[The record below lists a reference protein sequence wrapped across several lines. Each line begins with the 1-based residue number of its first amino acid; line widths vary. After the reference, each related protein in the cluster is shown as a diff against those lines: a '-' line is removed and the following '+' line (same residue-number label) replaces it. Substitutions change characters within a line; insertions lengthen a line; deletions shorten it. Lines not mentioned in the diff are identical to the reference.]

1 MVTVFRY
8 GLMRL
13 VPAVLGGLLAGVPP
27 APAQPARPA
36 ALDGFASV
44 LDDPRVQALGE
55 AGLDLLYNMKLDE
68 ARRTFDRIEALY
80 PAHPIGPFLR
90 GLITWWQIL
99 PDLHDTSHDEAFIRQ
114 MDEVVRRSDRLLK
127 RNRDDFDA
135 MFFKGAA
142 LGFRGRLLSNRGEWL
157 RAARDGKEAM
167 QYVFRI
173 AEHDTANADF
183 IFGKGVYDYFADVVP
198 EKYPVVKPLMLFFPD
213 GDRTRGLR
221 ELRRVADEGRFIR
234 TEAAY
239 FLLQIY
245 MIYEPDFA
253 QSLAYVQRLR
263 AWHPDNPFFHT
274 LEGRVHA
281 QWGRWREA
289 RRIYAEVLER
299 YRAGQAGYT
308 DALAVQA
315 LYYLGRAALNDGD
328 PARAAGYLE
337 ELERITAREKRDS
350 YFKTL
355 GTLRLGMAYDA
366 LGRRSEALERY
377 RRVRKMKDYAGAHDR
392 ARQYQKTPYGG

>member
-1 MVTVFRY
+1 MVTAFRY
-8 GLMRL
+8 RFVVWVLALAPVMA
-13 VPAVLGGLLAGVPP
+13 PAVSG
-27 APAQPARPA
+27 QTTRPA
-36 ALDGFASV
+36 ALAAGASV
-44 LDDPRVQALGE
+44 LDDPQVQALGE
-55 AGLDLLYNMKLDE
+55 QGLDLLYDMKLAE
-68 ARRTFDRIEALY
+68 AARVFDQIEALY
-80 PAHPIGPFLR
+80 PGHPIGPFLH

-99 PDLHDTSHDEAFIRQ
+99 PDLHDTSHDKAFIRQ

-127 RNRDDFDA
+127 RNPDDFDA

-142 LGFRGRLLSNRGEWL
+142 LGFRGRLRSNRGDWL

-173 AEHDTANADF
+173 AEHDTTNADF
-183 IFGKGVYDYFADVVP
+183 VFGKGVYDYFAAVVP
-198 EKYPVVKPLMLFFPD
+198 EKYPVVKPLMLFFPK
-213 GDRTRGLR
+213 GDRARGLR

-239 FLLQIY
+239 FLLQIHL
-245 MIYEPDFA
+245 IYEPNFN
-253 QSLAYVQRLR
+253 QSLIYVQRLR

-289 RRIYAEVLER
+289 RRIYGEVLDR

-308 DALAVQA
+308 PALVAQA
-315 LYYLGRAALNDGD
+315 LYYLGRAEFSARRPEQALV
-328 PARAAGYLE
+328 YLE
-337 ELERITAREKRDS
+337 ELERITEAMPHDS

-355 GTLRLGMAYDA
+355 GLLRLGMTYDA
-366 LGRRSEALERY
+366 LGRRDEAVERY
-377 RRVRKMKDYAGAHDR
+377 RRVRKLKDFAGAHDR
-392 ARQYQKTPYGG
+392 AERYLKTPYDG